1 MGTVRRLEIEE
12 NDQWG
17 TFTSLKGEAQR
28 GKAAVKTGSN
38 NTLSLGIQWV
48 RYASLSLTATN
59 WQLPAFASQAVE
71 TPLLPLFDSLGL
83 SERSAKRVGNGTPRS
98 QLTGIGFLTTRR
110 SPARQ
115 MLPPAYCSLWV
126 QVLQSST
133 PVPRDAPI
141 PTALAHK
148 RTDCVARSLTS
159 HPEDCRWSA
168 ILFPQCLRSRVGR
181 QDEYA
186 QRRRRRRSAQRPRQ
200 RVPEAH

>member
-1 MGTVRRLEIEE
+1 MGTVRRFEIEE

-28 GKAAVKTGSN
+28 GKAAVRTGSN
-38 NTLSLGIQWV
+38 NTLSLSIQRV
-48 RYASLSLTATN
+48 RFASLSVTATN
-59 WQLPAFASQAVE
+59 WQLPALASLAVE
-71 TPLLPLFDSLGL
+71 TPILPLLDPLEL
-83 SERSAKRVGNGTPRS
+83 SERSAKRAGNGTPRS
-98 QLTGIGFLTTRR
+98 QLTGIGFLTTRH
-110 SPARQ
+110 SPELPT
-115 MLPPAYCSLWV
+115 LPPAYCSLWV

-133 PVPRDAPI
+133 PVPPDAPI
-141 PTALAHK
+141 PSALAHK

-186 QRRRRRRSAQRPRQ
+186 QRRRRRRSAQR
-200 RVPEAH
+200 